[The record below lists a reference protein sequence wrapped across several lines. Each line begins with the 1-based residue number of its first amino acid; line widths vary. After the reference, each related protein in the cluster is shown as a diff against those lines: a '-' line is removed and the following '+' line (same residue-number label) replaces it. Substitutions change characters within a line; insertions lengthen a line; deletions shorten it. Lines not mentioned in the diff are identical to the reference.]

1 MTGVEY
7 ALFGLLG
14 GFLVEAVELRRAIQK
29 TKGWPWRDPDE
40 PSFGP
45 WLTAILLRLAASAGL
60 AFGFGAGGQISGALG
75 ALTAGIAAP
84 LVIEKLATQLPGAMP
99 QPDPAATPAAS
110 DAPPVPVESVE
121 PQSAAS
127 AEPAAALPA
136 EPASVV
142 ARAEAQP

>member
-60 AFGFGAGGQISGALG
+60 AYGFGAGGQISGALG

-84 LVIEKLATQLPGAMP
+84 LVIEKLASQIPGAMLR
-99 QPDPAATPAAS
+99 PDPAVAPAPAAE
-110 DAPPVPVESVE
+110 VPVSPEVPAA
-121 PQSAAS
+121 PQSAPS
-127 AEPAAALPA
+127 AEPAPTPA
-136 EPASVV
+136 EV
-142 ARAEAQP
+142 QP

>member
-60 AFGFGAGGQISGALG
+60 AFAAGAGEQVSGPFGALSI
-75 ALTAGIAAP
+75 GIAAP
-84 LVIEKLATQLPGAMP
+84 LVIEKLASQIPAAMP
-99 QPDPAATPAAS
+99 RPDPAAFI
-110 DAPPVPVESVE
+110 
-121 PQSAAS
+121 
-127 AEPAAALPA
+127 AAAAIPVSPEAPTTPQCAQPA
-136 EPASVV
+136 GPAPTVV
-142 ARAEAQP
+142 RAEAQS

>member
-1 MTGVEY
+1 MSLRSAVVTGVEY

-60 AFGFGAGGQISGALG
+60 AYGFGAGGQISGALG

-84 LVIEKLATQLPGAMP
+84 LVIEKLASQIPVATLRS
-99 QPDPAATPAAS
+99 DPVAAPAPVADVAS
-110 DAPPVPVESVE
+110 APPTVPAEAQSAPPVEPV
-121 PQSAAS
+121 PAI
-127 AEPAAALPA
+127 AE
-136 EPASVV
+136 V
-142 ARAEAQP
+142 QP